1 MKPLPLFSSLMTT
14 LSLLAGLALGPV
26 VGLVATLAMD
36 PVMARLP
43 EGETAPKVAA
53 SVLTDAPVD
62 DAPERLAT
70 WVHYVAGGGSGLL
83 FVGLFSGIQAVL
95 GVGTAVALVVAGHAM
110 VALMVGFFA
119 LVPLPRASG
128 LPRQRLG
135 PIRRDWAVSAATYVL
150 VAAVAVAVA
159 TGI

>member
-1 MKPLPLFSSLMTT
+1 MTT

-36 PVMARLP
+36 PVMARRP
-43 EGETAPKVAA
+43 EGTTAPKVAA
-53 SVLTDAPVD
+53 SVLTDTPVD

-70 WVHYVAGGGSGLL
+70 WVHYVAGAGSGLL
-83 FVGLFSGIQAVL
+83 FVGLVAATGRLL
-95 GVGTAVALVVAGHAM
+95 GTGPLIAVAVAGVAQF
-110 VALMVGFFA
+110 ALMVGFFA

-135 PIRRDWAVSAATYVL
+135 PIRRDWAVSAAAYVL
-150 VAAVAVAVA
+150 VAALIVAVA
-159 TGI
+159 TGA

>member
-1 MKPLPLFSSLMTT
+1 MTT

-36 PVMARLP
+36 VVMARLP
-43 EGETAPKVAA
+43 EGATAPKVAA
-53 SVLTDAPVD
+53 GVLTDTPVD

-83 FVGLFSGIQAVL
+83 FVGLVAAIGSLL
-95 GVGTAVALVVAGHAM
+95 GTGTAATLAVAAVAQL
-110 VALMVGFFA
+110 ALMVGFFA

-135 PIRRDWAVSAATYVL
+135 PIRRDWAVSAATYVV
-150 VAAVAVAVA
+150 VAAAIVAVA
-159 TGI
+159 TGV

>member
-1 MKPLPLFSSLMTT
+1 MTT

-26 VGLVATLAMD
+26 VGLVATLGMD
-36 PVMARLP
+36 VVMARLP
-43 EGETAPKVAA
+43 EGTTAPKVAA
-53 SVLTDAPVD
+53 GVLTDTPVD

-83 FVGLFSGIQAVL
+83 FVGLVSAVEAAL
-95 GVGTAVALVVAGHAM
+95 GVGVALAVAVAGVAQF
-110 VALMVGFFA
+110 ALMVGFFA

-135 PIRRDWAVSAATYVL
+135 PIRRDWAGSAAAYVV
-150 VAAVAVAVA
+150 VAALIVAVA

>member
-1 MKPLPLFSSLMTT
+1 MTT

-26 VGLVATLAMD
+26 VGLLATLAMD
-36 PVMARLP
+36 RVMARLP
-43 EGETAPKVAA
+43 DGSTAPKVAA
-53 SVLTDAPVD
+53 SVLTDTSVD

-83 FVGLFSGIQAVL
+83 FVGLVAAAGSLLGFGPLVAVT
-95 GVGTAVALVVAGHAM
+95 VAAVAQL
-110 VALMVGFFA
+110 ALMVGFFA

-135 PIRRDWAVSAATYVL
+135 PIRRDWTVSAATYVL
-150 VAAVAVAVA
+150 VAAVIVAVA
-159 TGI
+159 TGL

>member
-1 MKPLPLFSSLMTT
+1 MTT
-14 LSLLAGLALGPV
+14 LSLLAGLALGPI

-36 PVMARLP
+36 LVMPRLP
-43 EGETAPKVAA
+43 EGTTAPKVAA
-53 SVLTDAPVD
+53 GVLTDTPVD

-83 FVGLFSGIQAVL
+83 FVGLVVAAGSLL
-95 GVGTAVALVVAGHAM
+95 GLGSLAAVAVAG
-110 VALMVGFFA
+110 VVQLALMVGFFA

-135 PIRRDWAVSAATYVL
+135 TIRRDWAVSAATYVF
-150 VAAVAVAVA
+150 VAAVIVAVA
-159 TGI
+159 TGV

>member
-1 MKPLPLFSSLMTT
+1 MTT

-36 PVMARLP
+36 VVMARLP
-43 EGETAPKVAA
+43 EGATAPKVAA
-53 SVLTDAPVD
+53 GVLTDTPVD

-70 WVHYVAGGGSGLL
+70 WVHYVAGAGSGLL
-83 FVGLFSGIQAVL
+83 FVGLFAATGRIL
-95 GVGTAVALVVAGHAM
+95 GGGTAVTVLVTGV
-110 VALMVGFFA
+110 VQLALMVGFFA
-119 LVPLPRASG
+119 LVPLPRAPG

-135 PIRRDWAVSAATYVL
+135 PIRRDWAASAGAYVV
-150 VAAVAVAVA
+150 VAAVVVAVA

>member
-1 MKPLPLFSSLMTT
+1 MTT

-26 VGLVATLAMD
+26 VGLLATLAMD
-36 PVMARLP
+36 PVMARRP

-53 SVLTDAPVD
+53 GVLTDTPVD

-70 WVHYVAGGGSGLL
+70 WVHYVAGAGSGLL
-83 FVGLFSGIQAVL
+83 FVGLFSAVGAAL
-95 GVGTAVALVVAGHAM
+95 GVGTAVALAVAVVAQF
-110 VALMVGFFA
+110 ALMVGFFA
-119 LVPLPRASG
+119 LVPLPRAAG

-135 PIRRDWAVSAATYVL
+135 PIRRDWAVSAAAYVL
-150 VAAVAVAVA
+150 VAALIVAVA

>member
-1 MKPLPLFSSLMTT
+1 MTT

-26 VGLVATLAMD
+26 VGLAATLAMD

-43 EGETAPKVAA
+43 EGTTAPKVAA
-53 SVLTDAPVD
+53 SVLTDTPVD

-70 WVHYVAGGGSGLL
+70 WVHYVAGAGSGLL
-83 FVGLFSGIQAVL
+83 FVGLVSAVQSVL
-95 GVGTAVALVVAGHAM
+95 GAGVAVALAVAAVVQF
-110 VALMVGFFA
+110 ALMVGFFA

-135 PIRRDWAVSAATYVL
+135 PIRRDWAASAAAYVL
-150 VAAVAVAVA
+150 VAAVAVGVA
-159 TGI
+159 TAV

>member
-1 MKPLPLFSSLMTT
+1 MTT

-26 VGLVATLAMD
+26 VGLLATLAMD
-36 PVMARLP
+36 PVMARRP

-53 SVLTDAPVD
+53 SVLTDTPVD

-70 WVHYVAGGGSGLL
+70 WVHYVAGAGSGLL
-83 FVGLFSGIQAVL
+83 FVGLVSAVQAAL
-95 GVGTAVALVVAGHAM
+95 GAGTAVALAVAGVAQF
-110 VALMVGFFA
+110 ALMVGFFA

-135 PIRRDWAVSAATYVL
+135 PIRRDWAVSAAAYVL
-150 VAAVAVAVA
+150 VAALIVAVA
-159 TGI
+159 TGV